1 MLVEL
6 NGIAL
11 FPREFAA
18 TTLQEGDRLELMRMV
33 AGG

>member
-6 NGIAL
+6 NGAAL
-11 FPREFAA
+11 FPREFAN
-18 TTLQEGDRLELMRMV
+18 TVLQEGDRLELLRMV